1 MTEQTFDEAVSDLV
15 ASLGDATRRAIYL
28 AVRQSENAR
37 SVADIADAFGIHSN
51 VARYHL
57 DHLVDAGFLRVTR
70 SSTRAK
76 GGRPANLYEF
86 TKREVHLDL
95 PSRNFELLAGLLAQ
109 VLQRVPSGDV
119 DGIAYEVGAAYG
131 EQLAESRQL
140 RGGKDL
146 SSAVDEVTDVMHS
159 LGFRTR
165 RDEIEVECGYLTT
178 HCPFGTVAL
187 ENPRVVC
194 SLDRGLVAGL
204 TGTMHKDIEVSV
216 SPHTRLSA
224 PCITTLTK
232 SS

>member
-57 DHLVDAGFLRVTR
+57 DQLVDAGFLRVTR

-86 TKREVHLDL
+86 TKREVHVDL

-119 DGIAYEVGAAYG
+119 AGIAYEVGAAYG

-165 RDEIEVECGYLTT
+165 RDEIEVECEYLTT

>member
-1 MTEQTFDEAVSDLV
+1 MTEQRFDDAVSDLV

-28 AVRQSENAR
+28 AVRQSENTR

-57 DHLVDAGFLRVTR
+57 DHLVNAGFLRVTR
-70 SSTRAK
+70 SSTHAT
-76 GGRPANLYEF
+76 GGRPANLYES
-86 TKREVHLDL
+86 TKREIHIDL
-95 PSRNFELLAGLLAQ
+95 PARNFELLGGLLAQ

-119 DGIAYEVGAAYG
+119 AGIAYEVGAAYG

-140 RGGKDL
+140 RSNKDL
-146 SSAVDEVTDVMHS
+146 SSVVDEVAGVMDS
-159 LGFRTR
+159 LGFRTS
-165 RDEIEVECGYLTT
+165 RDEIGFECGYATT

-204 TGTMHKDIEVSV
+204 TGMMHKDIEVSV